1 MISNLMQ
8 CFIIIVIIN
17 NIFGSDDLKLTSF
30 LLKPRTKAPLF
41 KAKAVINDGFIDIT
55 LQQYID
61 ANKWTVLLFYPYDY
75 TFVCPTE
82 IISFS
87 EKSNDFIAIDT
98 QVLAIS
104 TDSHHTHLAWSRT
117 SRKDGGVSVLNYVTL
132 SSLH

>member
-1 MISNLMQ
+1 MISGLLQ
-8 CFIIIVIIN
+8 CIFIFTIIN
-17 NIFGSDDLKLTSF
+17 NILSIDELKSY

-55 LQQYID
+55 LQEYID
-61 ANKWTVLLFYPYDY
+61 ASKWTVLLFYPYDY

-87 EKSNDFIAIDT
+87 EKFNEFLAIDT

-117 SRKDGGVSVLNYVTL
+117 SRKDGGVSADR
-132 SSLH
+132 

>member
-1 MISNLMQ
+1 MQ

-17 NIFGSDDLKLTSF
+17 NIFGSDDSKLTSF